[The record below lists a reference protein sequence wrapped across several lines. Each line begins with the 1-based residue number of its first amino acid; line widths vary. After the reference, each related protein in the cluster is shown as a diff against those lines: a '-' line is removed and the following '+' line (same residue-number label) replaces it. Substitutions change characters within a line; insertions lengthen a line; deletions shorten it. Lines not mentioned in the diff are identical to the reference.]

1 MGPSNLKQK
10 RTFVTRSA
18 LKDIFDKERALGGQ
32 HETTKKLRGVA
43 STLPFR
49 VNTRPQTTEDH
60 LTVDTANILPSLTT
74 EQAFEPGHES
84 SPVRSTETVQ
94 HASTEDVA
102 TIDAESKKRNRG
114 PTTGKGLR
122 KYFDSFG
129 KIKINMDP
137 SIGRPVNAGQSAK
150 LSSNIGIITRGVLPM
165 PKTWKDVDEAI
176 GLMPGFD
183 HLQNHMDVNIDEPGV
198 KRSLVESIKR
208 NTRQSRYK
216 LHQHFLQY
224 ATVEEAKNNKPDS
237 CLDKHNWDELCDHFA
252 SDKYKIYGPRIVESS
267 ISSHSSSG
275 SAFIQVEEID
285 VECAGEWDDQVSL
298 IDHRSEAN
306 KNNRKKVRCKQ
317 STGRKAF
324 TVRSH
329 EISKIP
335 GEPCGR
341 IDLYES
347 THCSRKGEWMSVEA
361 KNNWVLMLKKREE
374 YMELEIEKSGDEIV
388 LEVLGHGTG
397 YTKGLGYGPTPP
409 SRQLQQS
416 KAQVQELKTQVTELK
431 EALSAQNADLSAQ
444 NATLSAK
451 LFTQGEIINKLMAFC
466 SNKGMKF

>member
-1 MGPSNLKQK
+1 MKHVSRSTFLREEVFDMGPSNLKQK

-18 LKDIFDKERALGGQ
+18 LKDLFDKERALGGQ

-43 STLPFR
+43 STLPSR

-102 TIDAESKKRNRG
+102 TIDVGSKKRSRG

-129 KIKINMDP
+129 KIKINVDP

-198 KRSLVESIKR
+198 K
-208 NTRQSRYK
+208 
-216 LHQHFLQY
+216 
-224 ATVEEAKNNKPDS
+224 
-237 CLDKHNWDELCDHFA
+237 
-252 SDKYKIYGPRIVESS
+252 
-267 ISSHSSSG
+267 
-275 SAFIQVEEID
+275 
-285 VECAGEWDDQVSL
+285 
-298 IDHRSEAN
+298 
-306 KNNRKKVRCKQ
+306 
-317 STGRKAF
+317 
-324 TVRSH
+324 
-329 EISKIP
+329 
-335 GEPCGR
+335 
-341 IDLYES
+341 
-347 THCSRKGEWMSVEA
+347 
-361 KNNWVLMLKKREE
+361 
-374 YMELEIEKSGDEIV
+374 
-388 LEVLGHGTG
+388 
-397 YTKGLGYGPTPP
+397 
-409 SRQLQQS
+409 
-416 KAQVQELKTQVTELK
+416 
-431 EALSAQNADLSAQ
+431 
-444 NATLSAK
+444 
-451 LFTQGEIINKLMAFC
+451 
-466 SNKGMKF
+466 

>member
-43 STLPFR
+43 STLPSR
-49 VNTRPQTTEDH
+49 VNTRPKTTEDH

-74 EQAFEPGHES
+74 EQDFEPGHES
-84 SPVRSTETVQ
+84 SPVRSMETIQ

-102 TIDAESKKRNRG
+102 TIDDGSKKRSRG
-114 PTTGKGLR
+114 LTTGNELW
-122 KYFDSFG
+122 KYFDSFV
-129 KIKINMDP
+129 KIKINVDP
-137 SIGRPVNAGQSAK
+137 TIERPVNVGQSAK

-165 PKTWKDVDEAI
+165 PKTWKYVDEAI
-176 GLMPGFD
+176 GLMPRFD
-183 HLQNHMDVNIDEPGV
+183 HLQNHI
-198 KRSLVESIKR
+198 I

-237 CLDKHNWDELCDHFA
+237 CLDKHNWEELCDQFA
-252 SDKYKIYGPRIVESS
+252 SDKYK
-267 ISSHSSSG
+267 
-275 SAFIQVEEID
+275 
-285 VECAGEWDDQVSL
+285 
-298 IDHRSEAN
+298 HRSEAN

-329 EISKIP
+329 EISKVP

-347 THCSRKGEWMSVEA
+347 THC
-361 KNNWVLMLKKREE
+361 
-374 YMELEIEKSGDEIV
+374 
-388 LEVLGHGTG
+388 
-397 YTKGLGYGPTPP
+397 
-409 SRQLQQS
+409 
-416 KAQVQELKTQVTELK
+416 
-431 EALSAQNADLSAQ
+431 
-444 NATLSAK
+444 
-451 LFTQGEIINKLMAFC
+451 
-466 SNKGMKF
+466 